1 MATNKSTFAYKIS
14 VQFTRDKA
22 ADFGIPVGS
31 NLTDSDLQKAYN
43 SKIFQDWRKNMQ
55 DSNEFDVQRIEL
67 QSLDYFGSHVG
78 FLKMK
83 ADAKRNGIPVPGIV
97 FLRGGSVAIL
107 TIIINRG
114 KEYTVLT
121 TQARVPI
128 GCIFTEIPAG
138 MLDENGNFKG
148 VAANEMREETGIEIS
163 DSKLIDLTQLAFNNK
178 FPGVYPSPGGCDE
191 FIRLYVYREEVT
203 DEKLAEFNGKC
214 TGNLEENEAITLKVI
229 PLDQLWKE
237 TPDVKALSCL
247 YLYHQLKFQG
257 RILPIN
263 SKATTVTRP
272 PLEINTKIDSPST
285 LPAIGNKDIQI
296 SILDCE
302 ILKGM
307 DTTLFIIETVFNGAR
322 KVVVRRVADFRVLDI
337 ELKNTFPNQKL
348 QDFSLKADSPK
359 PGKNIVQKKG
369 LQDYLQS
376 LIQAVPNVLN
386 NPRFTEFLGF
396 TDK

>member
-1 MATNKSTFAYKIS
+1 MATNKNFAYKTNVKFS
-14 VQFTRDKA
+14 RDKA
-22 ADFGIPVGS
+22 AEFGVPVGS
-31 NLTDSDLQKAYN
+31 TLTEADLKEANN
-43 SKIFQDWRKNMQ
+43 SKIFKDWLTNMLN
-55 DSNEFDVQRIEL
+55 SHEFDVQRIEL

-83 ADAKRNGIPVPGIV
+83 VDAKRNGIPVPGIV

-107 TIIINRG
+107 TILINKG

-128 GCIFTEIPAG
+128 GRIFTEIPAG

-148 VAANEMREETGIEIS
+148 VAANEMHEETGIKIC
-163 DSKLIDLTQLAFNNK
+163 DNKLIDLTQLAFNDK

-191 FIRLYVYREEVT
+191 FIRLFVYREEVT
-203 DEKLAEFNGKC
+203 DEQLAEFNGKC
-214 TGNLEENEAITLKVI
+214 TGILEQNEAITLKVI

-247 YLYHQLKFQG
+247 YLYNQLKRDG

-263 SKATTVTRP
+263 SKTTSSSKPT
-272 PLEINTKIDSPST
+272 LEANTKIDLPTT
-285 LPAIGNKDIQI
+285 LPAIGNKDLQV

-307 DTTLFIIETVFNGAR
+307 DTTLFIIESVLKGTR
-322 KVVVRRVADFRVLDI
+322 KVVVRRVSDFRTLDF
-337 ELKNTFPNQKL
+337 ELKSAFPNQKL
-348 QDFSLKADSPK
+348 QDFSLKTDSPK
-359 PGKNIVQKKG
+359 PGKNIVQKKA
-369 LQDYLQS
+369 LQDYLLI
-376 LIQAVPNVLN
+376 LIQAAPNVLN
-386 NPRFTEFLGF
+386 TPCFLEFLGF
-396 TDK
+396 KANE

>member
-1 MATNKSTFAYKIS
+1 MATNKNFAYKTNVKFS
-14 VQFTRDKA
+14 RDKA
-22 ADFGIPVGS
+22 AEFGVPVGS
-31 NLTDSDLQKAYN
+31 TLTEADLKEANN
-43 SKIFQDWRKNMQ
+43 SKIFKDWLTNMLN
-55 DSNEFDVQRIEL
+55 SHEFDVQRIEL

-83 ADAKRNGIPVPGIV
+83 VDAKRNGIPVPGIV

-107 TIIINRG
+107 TILINKG

-128 GCIFTEIPAG
+128 GRIFTEIPAG

-148 VAANEMREETGIEIS
+148 VAANEMREETGIDIC
-163 DSKLIDLTQLAFNNK
+163 DNKLIDLTQLAFDK

-191 FIRLYVYREEVT
+191 FIRLYVYREEVS

-214 TGNLEENEAITLKVI
+214 TGNLDENEVITLKVI

-247 YLYHQLKFQG
+247 YLYNQFKREG
-257 RILPIN
+257 KILPIN
-263 SKATTVTRP
+263 SKTASASKPT
-272 PLEINTKIDSPST
+272 LEINTKIDSPST
-285 LPAIGNKDIQI
+285 LPAIGNKDLQV

-307 DTTLFIIETVFNGAR
+307 DTTLFIIESVLKGSNR
-322 KVVVRRVADFRVLDI
+322 KVVVRRVSDFRVLDI
-337 ELKNTFPNQKL
+337 ELKNAFPNQKL
-348 QDFSLKADSPK
+348 QDFSLKTDSPK
-359 PGKNIVQKKG
+359 PGKNIVQKKA
-369 LQDYLQS
+369 LQDYLLT
-376 LIQAVPNVLN
+376 LIQAAPNVLN
-386 NPRFTEFLGF
+386 AQIFLDFLGF
-396 TDK
+396 KAND